1 MPLAKER
8 SSGWS
13 SASTRVSQSSRASRP
28 WTAGHHLGEA
38 ADVPAQGVQVRAAGL
53 NGGEPCLVTGVKAV
67 RAGQQQSVCR
77 YERRSIPWPR
87 QRALAIPVW
96 NQSADLRRL

>member
-67 RAGQQQSVCR
+67 SPTEAVRFLIKVSPACV
-77 YERRSIPWPR
+77 IPEMMFVRPGD
-87 QRALAIPVW
+87 AL
-96 NQSADLRRL
+96 